1 MKSSVLRCCRHCVA
15 FSLFIFLCFI
25 FCLPAS
31 LFAVQSSQQTSTS
44 RGPQIYVQ
52 ESQAIKVNHT
62 GSSPAVQALAAGNAQ
77 PLSSASADVDED
89 GVADLLAGYST
100 PAGGVVVLYRGNL
113 DAFAPQSNQSFL
125 AIARGEFPAP
135 FLPDAQVFK
144 VPVRPDFIAT
154 GHFIGSGYLDL
165 VIASRSGNALYVLPG
180 TGKGKFSNPRVI
192 QLSGGVTALAAG
204 DLGKSGPFSNL
215 ILGLSN
221 QQNSSVA
228 VYRGGVRGLAQL
240 ASYKLTAPVS
250 SIAFGDLDGDR
261 HPDAAVLSGG
271 QVQILHSSSM
281 KLESISLP
289 VSAVS
294 IALGS
299 FIHDRGLR
307 LQIALLAAD
316 GSIHIAAPGSF
327 DSRAFSQNEAKAMRL
342 ASLLRQPNPVV
353 PLQAAVSNE
362 AWNIVE
368 SFAAVAPFGGS
379 SANPVLLRARISS
392 HATDDVMVFNPAASQ
407 MAVISHGNVQAGATS
422 FVPGTV
428 SLRGYSG
435 SPVAAISARVNVD
448 GRPGVVLLHG
458 GHVGPFVMMPI
469 PDPTF
474 MVNTTADT
482 VTANGCAPA
491 NPNTC
496 SLREAIIEANASAGS
511 DTIMVPAGTYQLTI
525 APAAGADPHDAT
537 TGDLDI
543 TDAVSIVGANSATTI
558 IEAGTSAGTGID
570 KIFSINPLGAGA
582 GFDTSISNLTL
593 RFGTNPFAAGTG
605 DQFGGA
611 LDWSAGFDGAG
622 NLTITSCVITDNN
635 TTDGDGGG
643 LSLSN
648 PGGTG
653 TATISNS
660 TIQNNAANTATTGN
674 GGVGGGILVGSFTS
688 LTLTNSQLLNNTATQ
703 ATGAQGKGGAM
714 NLGAFSHSNIHGTT
728 ISGNQAAGDGGG
740 IWTNQGLT
748 IDQGSVI
755 TSNTAGGN
763 GGGIWSDNQDVDV
776 TSLSQVTITGNSA
789 TGNGGGIHVDA
800 TSPQVFHLN
809 FSRIVNNTA
818 AAGTGFDNINGTVDA
833 TDSWWGCNQGPS
845 TAPCDTVNDPNL
857 GVTFDPFVVLT
868 HTANPAA
875 IAVGNSTT
883 LTASFLQD
891 NHGTAIG
898 VSNLSVLIG
907 LPIQFNNPVLGT
919 LSNQQTS
926 IQSSGTA
933 TATYTATAAGAGRA
947 DAVVDN
953 ATVTANITNVGPP
966 SIAKAFGAASIL
978 LTGSTSLTFTI
989 TNTNAVV
996 LTGVAFTDSMPSG
1009 LVVSTPNGV
1018 TGSCGG
1024 GTITATAGSGN
1035 ISLSGATVAASG
1047 SCMFSVNVTGTTS
1060 GNKVNTT
1067 GAVTSANGGT
1077 GNTATASVVV
1087 LDRPDLT
1094 IAKTHAGNFTPSQV
1108 GATYTI
1114 TVSNVGAG
1122 ATVGPVTVVDTLP
1135 SGLTATN
1142 IAGTGWACV
1151 LNTLTCTRADV
1162 LNGGASYP
1170 AITLTVN
1177 VASNVGATV
1186 TNVATVSG
1194 GGELNTANDTASD
1207 PTHTGSAALQITAN
1221 GGNLTVTAGSTTSTT
1236 FTVDAASGLG
1246 TITFSCSGLP
1256 AGASCSFN
1264 PPSENQ
1270 VTATVTMTVS
1280 TTAGSAAL
1288 HPLGNSSNT
1297 PIYAV
1302 LLPVLGLAGL
1312 PLRGK
1317 KGKAARLR
1325 LALLLGGLMMLF
1337 SMVSCGGRGSQVSGT
1352 PAGTFPFSVTAS
1364 SGATSANATVNLTVL
1379 SPGPQH

>member
-1 MKSSVLRCCRHCVA
+1 MKSSVSRCCRHCIS
-15 FSLFIFLCFI
+15 FSLLIFLI
-25 FCLPAS
+25 LCLQAS
-31 LFAVQSSQQTSTS
+31 LFAVQSSQQTS

-52 ESQAIKVNHT
+52 DSQAIKVNHT
-62 GSSPAVQALAAGNAQ
+62 GSSVAVQALAAGNAQ
-77 PLSSASADVDED
+77 PLSATSADIDED

-100 PAGGVVVLYRGNL
+100 PAGGVVVLHRGNL

-125 AIARGEFPAP
+125 AIAHGNFPTP
-135 FLPDAQVFK
+135 FLPDAQVIN

-154 GHFIGSGYLDL
+154 GHFIGSGHLDL
-165 VIASRSGNALYVLPG
+165 AIAARGGNALYVFSG
-180 TGKGKFSNPRVI
+180 NGKGKFTNPQVV

-204 DLGKSGPFSNL
+204 DLGRSGTFSSL
-215 ILGLSN
+215 IVGLSN
-221 QQNSSVA
+221 KQNSSLA
-228 VYRGGVRGLAQL
+228 VYRGAMSGLAQL
-240 ASYKLTAPVS
+240 SSYVMTAPVS

-271 QVQILHSSSM
+271 QVQVLHSSSM
-281 KLESISLP
+281 KLEGISLP

-294 IALGS
+294 MALGS

-316 GSIHIAAPGSF
+316 GSVHIAAPGSF
-327 DSRAFSQNEAKAMRL
+327 DSRAFTQDETKAMRL
-342 ASLLRQPNPVV
+342 ASLHRQPNPVV
-353 PLQAAVSNE
+353 ALQAAAFNE

-368 SFAAVAPFGGS
+368 SFSAVTPYGGS
-379 SANPVLLRARISS
+379 GATPVLLRARISS
-392 HATDDVMVFNPAASQ
+392 HATDDVMVFNPAAGR
-407 MAVISHGNVQAGATS
+407 MAVISHANVQAGATS
-422 FVPGTV
+422 FVPG
-428 SLRGYSG
+428 SLSIRSYSG
-435 SPVAAISARVNVD
+435 SPVAAVSARVNVD
-448 GRPGVVLLHG
+448 GRPGVILLHD
-458 GHVGPFVMMPI
+458 GHVGPFVMMPV

-570 KIFSINPLGAGA
+570 KIFSINPQGLGA

-593 RFGTNPFAAGTG
+593 RFGTNPSAAGTG

-648 PGGTG
+648 PGGSG
-653 TATISNS
+653 SATISNS

-688 LTLTNSQLLNNTATQ
+688 LTLTNSQILNNTATQ
-703 ATGAQGKGGAM
+703 TTGAQGKGGAI
-714 NLGAFSHSNIHGTT
+714 NLGAFSHSNIHATT

-740 IWTNQGLT
+740 IWSNQGLT

-755 TSNTAGGN
+755 TSNTAVAGN
-763 GGGIWSDNQDVDV
+763 GGGLWSDNQDVDV
-776 TSLSQVTITGNSA
+776 TTLSKTTITGNSA
-789 TGNGGGIHVDA
+789 AGNGGGIHVDA
-800 TSPQVFHLN
+800 TSPQVVHLN

-818 AAGTGFDNINGTVDA
+818 AAGRGLDNINGTIDA

-845 TAPCDTVNDPNL
+845 TAPCDTINDPNL
-857 GVTFDPFVVLT
+857 GVTFDPFIVLT

-875 IAVGNSTT
+875 IPVGGTTT

-891 NHGTAIG
+891 NHGTAIAVG
-898 VSNLSVLIG
+898 NLSVLIG
-907 LPIQFNNPVLGT
+907 LPIQFNNPILGT

-933 TATYTATAAGAGRA
+933 TATYTATAAGAGHA

-978 LTGSTSLTFTI
+978 LTASTSLTFTI
-989 TNTNAVV
+989 TNTNAVA
-996 LTGVAFTDSMPSG
+996 LTGVAFTDSLPSG
-1009 LVVSTPNGV
+1009 LVVSTPNGL

-1024 GTITATAGSGN
+1024 GTITATAGSGSV
-1035 ISLSGATVAASG
+1035 SLSGATVAASG

-1067 GAVTSANGGT
+1067 GAVTSANGGA

-1094 IAKTHAGNFTPSQV
+1094 ITKTHAGNFTPGQV

-1122 ATVGPVTVVDTLP
+1122 ATVGTVTVVDTLP
-1135 SGLTATN
+1135 TGLTATN
-1142 IAGTGWACV
+1142 IAGAGWVCV

-1177 VASNVGATV
+1177 VASNVGGTV
-1186 TNVATVSG
+1186 TNTVTVSG

-1270 VTATVTMTVS
+1270 VSATVTMTVS
-1280 TTAGSAAL
+1280 TTAGSAVL
-1288 HPLGNSSNT
+1288 HPLDNSNT

-1302 LLPVLGLAGL
+1302 LLPFLGLAGMAF
-1312 PLRGK
+1312 RGK

-1325 LALLLGGLMMLF
+1325 LALLLGGLLMLF
-1337 SMVSCGGRGSQVSGT
+1337 SLVSCGGRGSNQVSGT

-1364 SGATSANATVNLTVL
+1364 GGGTSASTTVNLTVL

>member
-1 MKSSVLRCCRHCVA
+1 MKSSVLRCCRHCIA
-15 FSLFIFLCFI
+15 FSLVIFLI
-25 FCLPAS
+25 LCLQAS
-31 LFAVQSSQQTSTS
+31 LFAVQSSQQAS

-52 ESQAIKVNHT
+52 DSQAIKVNHT
-62 GSSPAVQALAAGNAQ
+62 GNSSAVQALAAGNAQ
-77 PLSSASADVDED
+77 PLSSTSADIDED

-100 PAGGVVVLYRGNL
+100 PAGGVVVLHRGNL

-125 AIARGEFPAP
+125 AIAHGNFPAP
-135 FLPDAQVFK
+135 FLPDARVFN
-144 VPVRPDFIAT
+144 VPIRPDFITT
-154 GHFIGSGYLDL
+154 GHFIGSGHLDL
-165 VIASRSGNALYVLPG
+165 VIASRGGNALYVFPG
-180 TGKGKFSNPRVI
+180 NGKGKFTNPQVV
-192 QLSGGVTALAAG
+192 QLSGGVSALAAG

-215 ILGLSN
+215 VIGLSN
-221 QQNSSVA
+221 KQNSSLTVF
-228 VYRGGVRGLAQL
+228 RGGMSGLAQL

-261 HPDAAVLSGG
+261 HPDVAVLSGG

-281 KLESISLP
+281 KLEGTSLP
-289 VSAVS
+289 VSAV
-294 IALGS
+294 AMTLGS

-316 GSIHIAAPGSF
+316 GSLHIAAPGSF
-327 DSRAFSQNEAKAMRL
+327 DSRAFTLDEAKAMRL
-342 ASLLRQPNPVV
+342 ASLRRQPNPVV
-353 PLQAAVSNE
+353 PLQAAAFNE

-368 SFAAVAPFGGS
+368 SFSAVAPFGASGVT
-379 SANPVLLRARISS
+379 PVLLRARISS
-392 HATDDVMVFNPAASQ
+392 QATDDVMVFNPAASQ
-407 MAVISHGNVQAGATS
+407 MAVISHTNVQAGATS
-422 FVPGTV
+422 FTPGAV
-428 SLRGYSG
+428 SVRSYSG
-435 SPVAAISARVNVD
+435 SPVAAVSARVNVD
-448 GRPGVVLLHG
+448 GRPGVILLHD
-458 GHVGPFVMMPI
+458 GHVGPFVMMPV

-558 IEAGTSAGTGID
+558 VEAGTSAGTGID
-570 KIFSINPLGAGA
+570 KIFSINPQGVGA

-593 RFGTNPFAAGTG
+593 RFGTNPSAAGTG

-648 PGGTG
+648 PGGSG
-653 TATISNS
+653 VATISNS

-674 GGVGGGILVGSFTS
+674 GGIGGGILVGSFTS
-688 LTLTNSQLLNNTATQ
+688 LTLTNSQLLNNQATQ
-703 ATGAQGKGGAM
+703 VTGAMGKGGAI
-714 NLGAFSHSNIHGTT
+714 NLGAFSHSNIHSST

-740 IWTNQGLT
+740 IWSNQGLT

-755 TSNTAGGN
+755 TSNAAVAGS
-763 GGGIWSDNQDVDV
+763 GGGLWSDNQDVDV
-776 TSLSQVTITGNSA
+776 TSLTKVTITGNSA
-789 TGNGGGIHVDA
+789 AGNGGGIHIDA
-800 TSPQVFHLN
+800 TSPQVVHLN
-809 FSRIVNNTA
+809 FSRIVGNSA
-818 AAGTGFDNINGTVDA
+818 AAGTGLDNINGTVDA

-845 TAPCDTVNDPNL
+845 TAPCDTINDPNL
-857 GVTFDPFVVLT
+857 GVTFDPFIVLS

-875 IAVGNSTT
+875 IAVGNNTT

-891 NHGTAIG
+891 NHGTAIAVG
-898 VSNLSVLIG
+898 NLSVLIG
-907 LPIQFNNPVLGT
+907 LPIQFNNPILGT

-926 IQSSGTA
+926 IQSSATA
-933 TATYTATAAGAGRA
+933 TATYTATAAGAGHA
-947 DAVVDN
+947 DAIVDS

-966 SIAKAFGAASIL
+966 SIAKAFGAANIL
-978 LTGSTSLTFTI
+978 LSASTSLTFTI
-989 TNTNAVV
+989 TNTNPVA
-996 LTGVAFTDSMPSG
+996 LTGVAFTDSLPSG

-1024 GTITATAGSGN
+1024 GTITATAGSGSV
-1035 ISLSGATVAASG
+1035 SLAGGTVAASG
-1047 SCMFSVNVTGTTS
+1047 SCMFSVNVTGTTT

-1067 GAVTSANGGT
+1067 GAVTSANGGS
-1077 GNTATASVVV
+1077 GNTATASIVV

-1094 IAKTHAGNFTPSQV
+1094 ITKTHTGNFNPGQV

-1114 TVSNVGAG
+1114 TVSNVGTG
-1122 ATVGPVTVVDTLP
+1122 ATVGTVTVVDTLP
-1135 SGLTATN
+1135 TGLTATN

-1177 VASNVGATV
+1177 VASNVGGTV
-1186 TNVATVSG
+1186 TNTATVSG
-1194 GGELNTANDTASD
+1194 GGELNTTNDTASD
-1207 PTHTGSAALQITAN
+1207 PTHTGSAALQITTN
-1221 GGNLTVTAGSTTSTT
+1221 GGNLTVTAGSSTSTT

-1256 AGASCSFN
+1256 AGATCSFN

-1270 VTATVTMTVS
+1270 ISATVTMTVS
-1280 TTAGSAAL
+1280 TTAGSVAL
-1288 HPLGNSSNT
+1288 NPLGNSNT

-1312 PLRGK
+1312 TFRGK

-1337 SMVSCGGRGSQVSGT
+1337 ALVSCGGRSNQVSGT
-1352 PAGTFPFSVTAS
+1352 PAGTFPFSVTAT
-1364 SGATSANATVNLTVL
+1364 SGTTSASATVNLTVL